1 MSICSVRRKG
11 KVIGYRYDFL
21 LQGQRYTSKIYPTKA
36 EAKQEEAKRREAIKN
51 PKPVSKTPTD
61 MAFSELVNEHLDYIK
76 AYRTEKHY
84 RDYTYI
90 VRKWINVW
98 GGRRCSQI
106 TQHEV
111 QQFIL
116 TRTMVSNH
124 TANKN
129 LRYLRATFNFGVKK
143 DMIQA
148 NPTNGI
154 EKLPVEEKPVYVP
167 PKEDVLKVL
176 LVADP
181 DTQDY
186 LVCIM
191 QTLARMSEV
200 NNLLWE
206 DVDFDRN
213 TVTLYTRKKRGGHRK
228 GRRIEMTKRLRSVL
242 EYRFKARD
250 KTKPWVFWHRYW
262 SRNAGGWVEGP
273 YVERKRIMRTLCEK
287 AGVKYFRFH
296 ALRHCGAS
304 VLDQSKRVSIGT
316 IQRIL
321 GHENRRTTE
330 RYLHT
335 LSREE
340 SEAMEIF
347 EEEWAECEKFTHK
360 FTHKKNQGPE
370 PESKTLDFVSTPGR
384 T

>member
-1 MSICSVRRKG
+1 MSVSSVRQKG
-11 KVIGYRYDFL
+11 KGIGYRFDFCL
-21 LQGQRYTSKIYPTKA
+21 NRQRYTSKIYPTKA
-36 EAKQEEAKRREAIKN
+36 EAKREEAARREAIRN
-51 PKPVSKTPTD
+51 PKPISRTPTD
-61 MAFSELVNEHLDYIK
+61 MAFSDLVNDHLDYIK

-90 VRKWINVW
+90 VRKWVAVW
-98 GGRRCSQI
+98 GSRMCSQI
-106 TQHEV
+106 TQTEI

-116 TRTMVSNH
+116 KRTMVSNH

-129 LRYLRATFNFGVKK
+129 LRYLRATFNFGIKQGIV
-143 DMIQA
+143 IA

-154 EKLPVEEKPVYVP
+154 EKLPVEEHPVYVP
-167 PKEDVLKVL
+167 PKEDVTAVL
-176 LVADP
+176 LAADP

-186 LVCIM
+186 LVCIRE
-191 QTLARMSEV
+191 TLARMSEV

-206 DVDFDRN
+206 DVDFARN

-228 GRRIEMTKRLRSVL
+228 GRRIEMTGRLRALL
-242 EYRFKARD
+242 ERRHKGKASD
-250 KTKPWVFWHRYW
+250 KPWVFWHRYW
-262 SRNAGGWVEGP
+262 SSKAGEWTEGP
-273 YVERKRIMRTLCEK
+273 YIERKRIMRTLCER
-287 AGVKYFRFH
+287 AGVRYFRFH

-304 VLDQSKRVSIGT
+304 VLDQSRRVSIGT

-347 EEEWAECEKFTHK
+347 EQEWTDCDEVTHK
-360 FTHKKNQGPE
+360 VTHKKNQGP
-370 PESKTLDFVSTPGR
+370 
-384 T
+384 